1 MKYDELLNIWA
12 DKIFKKSDEIND
24 KLNHLDPEEEYQYK
38 HGRMV
43 GYQEGLLMAT
53 SILSRLE
60 QLHPE
65 VKTQ

>member
-1 MKYDELLNIWA
+1 MEYKELLDLW
-12 DKIFKKSDEIND
+12 DEKIFEKVDNITTTLESMDEKD
-24 KLNHLDPEEEYQYK
+24 YYSYR
-38 HGRMV
+38 HGRLE

-65 VKTQ
+65 VKK